1 MDFANTLR
9 SIACSHYNIKHVGHL
24 NMYAINVTESG
35 SSGWTLHY
43 ETKEA
48 ALKEWD
54 ELVEH
59 GKEGDKLTLAL
70 NNGLVVA
77 TATAKGKEYT

>member
-1 MDFANTLR
+1 M
-9 SIACSHYNIKHVGHL
+9 S
-24 NMYAINVTESG
+24 MYAINVTEVG

-48 ALKEWD
+48 ALEEWD

-59 GKEGDKLTLAL
+59 GKEGDKLTLAHT
-70 NNGLVVA
+70 NGSIVA

>member
-24 NMYAINVTESG
+24 NMYAINVTEAG

-59 GKEGDKLTLAL
+59 GKKGDKLTLARHSW
-70 NNGLVVA
+70 LVVA
-77 TATAKGKEYT
+77 TATAKGKEYA

>member
-1 MDFANTLR
+1 
-9 SIACSHYNIKHVGHL
+9 
-24 NMYAINVTESG
+24 
-35 SSGWTLHY
+35 LHY

-59 GKEGDKLTLAL
+59 GKEGDKLTLARHSW
-70 NNGLVVA
+70 LVVA
-77 TATAKGKEYT
+77 TATAIGKEYT